1 MSAATAVY
9 AYPQRAPEQERGR
22 SRLGDYRGGVKGQS
36 CCGDHFPCVTVPP
49 DKVRTAR
56 RAYSIAVPEAGGV
69 CMSDDAYRQIRRK
82 VEIIGPAFAIE
93 QVWLWKHEPGTYV
106 KFTPAGADPFA

>member
-1 MSAATAVY
+1 
-9 AYPQRAPEQERGR
+9 
-22 SRLGDYRGGVKGQS
+22 
-36 CCGDHFPCVTVPP
+36 
-49 DKVRTAR
+49 
-56 RAYSIAVPEAGGV
+56 
-69 CMSDDAYRQIRRK
+69 MSDDAYRQIRRK